1 MGSVQALAPQET
13 SFAQA
18 NKQAVEVMLNF
29 ISVLSSEIVRF
40 PEELTLD
47 TSNIWLVLKAETE
60 PMDDVTQAAA
70 VMERLKRSP
79 DQ

>member
-1 MGSVQALAPQET
+1 
-13 SFAQA
+13 
-18 NKQAVEVMLNF
+18 MLNF